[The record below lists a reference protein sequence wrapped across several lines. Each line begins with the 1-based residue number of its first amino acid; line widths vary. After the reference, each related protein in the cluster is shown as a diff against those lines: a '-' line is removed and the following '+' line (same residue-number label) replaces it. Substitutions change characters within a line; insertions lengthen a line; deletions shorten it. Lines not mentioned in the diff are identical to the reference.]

1 MHRQRVHISA
11 QADRGLAVAIPQH
24 ADDAGLADTAM
35 HLDAPF
41 LEFPGDE
48 VGGAV
53 LLQAQ
58 FGVGVDVVAD
68 GDELILILAG
78 SVDNGSGH
86 RVCPDGSDEE
96 RITWVR
102 NGQTGRRA
110 DRGAV
115 MLART
120 ASSSFVCGSEPSR
133 PTSRALSSCTAVGH
147 R

>member
-1 MHRQRVHISA
+1 
-11 QADRGLAVAIPQH
+11 
-24 ADDAGLADTAM
+24 M

-78 SVDNGSGH
+78 AVDNGSDH
-86 RVCPDGSDEE
+86 RACPDGSDEKE
-96 RITWVR
+96 L
-102 NGQTGRRA
+102 GGFPY
-110 DRGAV
+110 
-115 MLART
+115 ML
-120 ASSSFVCGSEPSR
+120 
-133 PTSRALSSCTAVGH
+133 VG
-147 R
+147 